1 MFRSLTAS
9 VTNID
14 LCEQKCLFFKCVYI
28 DIIFFLNAMLNA
40 KRTILFMNINSVLK
54 KNIFV

>member
-40 KRTILFMNINSVLK
+40 KRTILFMNINSQS
-54 KNIFV
+54 